1 MPKEKLTFFLDHC
14 LNKIVT
20 SIQGRSNAVWFYDW
34 LWNKD
39 ETETITNHNE
49 KL

>member
-1 MPKEKLTFFLDHC
+1 MITFFSGSLFKKD
-14 LNKIVT
+14 T

-39 ETETITNHNE
+39 EVETVTNQNE
-49 KL
+49 KPKSYEV